1 MEGADDAGV
10 AGQAYKLLF
19 NLSMLQVYNEEIDSV
34 EALQDLNNT
43 FDGKQSGVEATTML
57 VELLLSFVSKPSAL
71 FRKLAEQVFA
81 AFAAEMTSDGLQSLI
96 DILEQKEGL
105 SGQQALFQ
113 DQNDEDAR
121 MEDATSEQQ
130 SEDDGIDVEDMSD
143 VELVNGEEAGS
154 ENDESE
160 DEDDDSSSS
169 ESDSAD
175 ASGDDEEAVFDRKL
189 ADALGTA
196 KADEGSDDD
205 ESDMDDEQ
213 MMALE
218 PHLTNIF
225 KERKKDASKKQ
236 EGKDAKEN
244 IINFKNRVLD
254 LLNIYVKGQYG
265 QTLALD
271 LILPLTILVRTT
283 TSKPTSEKA
292 FAVLKQYFDSCS
304 KHKTL
309 PQPQDQEACS

>member
-1 MEGADDAGV
+1 
-10 AGQAYKLLF
+10 
-19 NLSMLQVYNEEIDSV
+19 
-34 EALQDLNNT
+34 
-43 FDGKQSGVEATTML
+43 
-57 VELLLSFVSKPSAL
+57 
-71 FRKLAEQVFA
+71 
-81 AFAAEMTSDGLQSLI
+81 
-96 DILEQKEGL
+96 
-105 SGQQALFQ
+105 
-113 DQNDEDAR
+113 
-121 MEDATSEQQ
+121 
-130 SEDDGIDVEDMSD
+130 MSD
-143 VELVNGEEAGS
+143 VELVNGDEAGS
-154 ENDESE
+154 ESDASE
-160 DEDDDSSSS
+160 DDADDSSSS
-169 ESDSAD
+169 KSDSAE

-196 KADEGSDDD
+196 KAEEGSDDDD

-244 IINFKNRVLD
+244 IVNFKNRVLD
-254 LLNIYVKGQYG
+254 LLSIYVKGQYG

-271 LILPLTILVRTT
+271 LIVPLTILVRTS
-283 TSKPTSEKA
+283 TSKPTSEKG

-309 PQPQDQEACS
+309 PQPQDQEACLSVLQTVHEEMKKGGSKLHANACSRSSLFLAKVLVALDPKHYPQIAQMYATLQSQWYLDPKSKIHGSVFTEWTSWSLATRKQQGSK

>member
-1 MEGADDAGV
+1 
-10 AGQAYKLLF
+10 
-19 NLSMLQVYNEEIDSV
+19 
-34 EALQDLNNT
+34 
-43 FDGKQSGVEATTML
+43 
-57 VELLLSFVSKPSAL
+57 
-71 FRKLAEQVFA
+71 
-81 AFAAEMTSDGLQSLI
+81 
-96 DILEQKEGL
+96 
-105 SGQQALFQ
+105 
-113 DQNDEDAR
+113 

>member
-1 MEGADDAGV
+1 
-10 AGQAYKLLF
+10 
-19 NLSMLQVYNEEIDSV
+19 
-34 EALQDLNNT
+34 
-43 FDGKQSGVEATTML
+43 
-57 VELLLSFVSKPSAL
+57 
-71 FRKLAEQVFA
+71 
-81 AFAAEMTSDGLQSLI
+81 
-96 DILEQKEGL
+96 
-105 SGQQALFQ
+105 
-113 DQNDEDAR
+113 NDEDAR

-154 ENDESE
+154 KSDESE
-160 DEDDDSSSS
+160 DDADDSSSS
-169 ESDSAD
+169 ESDSAEG
-175 ASGDDEEAVFDRKL
+175 SGDDEEAVFDRKL

-271 LILPLTILVRTT
+271 LILPLTIL
-283 TSKPTSEKA
+283 
-292 FAVLKQYFDSCS
+292 
-304 KHKTL
+304 
-309 PQPQDQEACS
+309 